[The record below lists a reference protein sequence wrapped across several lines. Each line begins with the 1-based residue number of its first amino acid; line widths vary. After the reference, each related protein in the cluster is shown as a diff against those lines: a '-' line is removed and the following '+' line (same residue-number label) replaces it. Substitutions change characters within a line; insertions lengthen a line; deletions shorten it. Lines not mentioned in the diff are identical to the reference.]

1 MAFYF
6 SGNDNRAGLWCSTPP
21 LFSAHVVWQKES
33 QAKLNADKY
42 QIEGSLFGLDWTGD
56 RGSGIG
62 YRGYGKWD
70 LVSLGPGNLGWWHT
84 YLVGSIVFP
93 AYLLSTSYLL

>member
-42 QIEGSLFGLDWTGD
+42 QIEGSLFGDWTG
-56 RGSGIG
+56 GSGIRVFG
-62 YRGYGKWD
+62 YKGIWD
-70 LVSLGPGNLGWWHT
+70 LGSGIWDLKPGVVEHIWWVALFSLLP
-84 YLVGSIVFP
+84 
-93 AYLLSTSYLL
+93 LSTSYLL